1 MKKGPLLLVVPLLF
15 LLSACTLG
23 RMVIYQFSDIKD
35 YKRFPSRP
43 LEAGATPFIFPSQP
57 NDDFLETISVVGGED
72 TAHKD
77 LDRFL
82 PNTKTVAFLVIHRDT
97 IRYENYFEGY
107 NDTAWVA
114 SFSMAK
120 SFTSALAGIAV
131 EEGHISS
138 IDDPITK
145 YIPEMKSQVWQSVTV
160 KHVLEMT
167 TGVKHQENYFNP
179 FAGVARSYY
188 GRHLERQVHHLKQ
201 ERPAGERWGY
211 KSINTQLL
219 GEIVVRATGR
229 NLTDY
234 LQEKIWTPLGM
245 EHPASWSLDQRRNGR
260 EKAFCC
266 LNATARDFAKFGRL
280 YLHNGNWEGQQVVP
294 EDWVKAST
302 ELNSEEGS
310 YWGYGYQ
317 WWIPS
322 KDGAYA
328 AEGHLGQFI
337 YVHPAHDLVIVRL
350 GQNYGGVRWYPVF
363 AQIAAQYP

>member
-1 MKKGPLLLVVPLLF
+1 M
-15 LLSACTLG
+15 G
-23 RMVIYQFSDIKD
+23 RWYEEGMS
-35 YKRFPSRP
+35 KREFFR
-43 LEAGATPFIFPSQP
+43 
-57 NDDFLETISVVGGED
+57 
-72 TAHKD
+72 
-77 LDRFL
+77 
-82 PNTKTVAFLVIHRDT
+82 NTGTVAFVVLRGDT
-97 IRYENYFEGY
+97 LLYEYYDQKFEPTSRF
-107 NDTAWVA
+107 N
-114 SFSMAK
+114 SFSVSK
-120 SFTSALAGIAV
+120 GYVSILTGIALA
-131 EEGHISS
+131 EGHILSLDQS
-138 IDDPITK
+138 IAD
-145 YIPEMKSQVWQSVTV
+145 YIPDLVDSSLCAVKIRNLLQMTSGIKTNKSFINPWG
-160 KHVLEMT
+160 T
-167 TGVKHQENYFNP
+167 TS
-179 FAGVARSYY
+179 RLYY
-188 GRHLERQVHHLKQ
+188 GDQLFKLIGNLELERL
-201 ERPAGERWGY
+201 PSTRWNY
-211 KSINTQLL
+211 QNINTQLL